1 MPNVFHPE
9 WEVELQSGDMILRAV
24 RVGAAAGARA
34 LGATLYELEPGA
46 AVSPLHVHHANEELL
61 VVIAGRPTLRDAEG
75 EREVGEGELVAFPAG
90 PEGTHQV
97 LNRGE
102 APARVLLI
110 STMVS
115 PDVVEHPESGKV
127 LTVVGEGAQGEAH
140 AFRLEDEVAPWTGE
154 LDEPPRPVG

>member
-1 MPNVFHPE
+1 
-9 WEVELQSGDMILRAV
+9 ILRAAP
-24 RVGAAAGARA
+24 VGSAAGARA
-34 LGATLYELEPGA
+34 LGATLHELEPRA
-46 AVSPLHVHHANEELL
+46 AVSPLHVHHANGELL

-97 LNRGE
+97 MNRGQ

-110 STMVS
+110 STMVR
-115 PDVVEHPESGKV
+115 PDVVEHPESGKM
-127 LTVVGEGAQGEAH
+127 LTLVGEGEQAEAH

-154 LDEPPRPVG
+154 LDEAPRPVC

>member
-1 MPNVFHPE
+1 MPNIFQPE
-9 WEVELQSGDMILRAV
+9 WEAELQSGDMILRAA
-24 RVGAAAGARA
+24 RVGAAAGGRA

-97 LNRGE
+97 VNRGE
-102 APARVLLI
+102 AAARVLLI

-127 LTVVGEGAQGEAH
+127 LTLVGGGEQGEAH
-140 AFRLEDEVAPWTGE
+140 AFRLKDEVAPWTGE